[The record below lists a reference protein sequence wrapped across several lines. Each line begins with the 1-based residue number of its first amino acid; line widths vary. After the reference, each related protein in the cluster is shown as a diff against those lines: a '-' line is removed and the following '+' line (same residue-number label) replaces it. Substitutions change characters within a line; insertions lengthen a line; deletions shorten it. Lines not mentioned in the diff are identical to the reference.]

1 LGHLSGLSNELFEH
15 KLFPLAAQPS
25 FHRALLVA
33 DMVNSEAF
41 EGSLKI
47 HENVSL
53 FFAPFQSSS
62 PFAHFL
68 FFIEDLLHSLLPEV
82 TNFHLVIFL
91 RCQLAA
97 HRTIYFTES
106 PLKDQLTP
114 MKVLEYSQNYLSFF

>member
-1 LGHLSGLSNELFEH
+1 MGHLSGLSNELFEH

-25 FHRALLVA
+25 FHTALLAAGMA
-33 DMVNSEAF
+33 DSKAF

-47 HENVSL
+47 PENFSL
-53 FFAPFQSSS
+53 FFAPFQLSS
-62 PFAHFL
+62 PFIQFL

-91 RCQLAA
+91 RCLLAA

-106 PLKDQLTP
+106 PLKDRLAP
-114 MKVLEYSQNYLSFF
+114 MKVPEYSQNHFSFS